1 MKTNYWTTRDGQQI
15 AVEDLEH
22 KHLLNILHMLKAK
35 NNLYA
40 MRISRHAACID
51 KNREQLNSILGE
63 GAYITCAIERAKD
76 DLKRWAEEKR
86 WEYECETGIDYDNRE
101 LF

>member
-1 MKTNYWTTRDGQQI
+1 MNYWTTKDGNKI

-22 KHLLNILHMLKAK
+22 NHLLNILHMLKAK

-63 GAYITCAIERAKD
+63 GAYITCAIQRAKD
-76 DLKRWAEEKR
+76 DLIRWVQEKR
-86 WEYECETGIDYDNRE
+86 FEYECETGIDYDNR
-101 LF
+101 LLM